1 MTIGSELIN
10 KVPGRVL
17 KASMTL
23 NTPLAIIVAA
33 LIIGGCVLGSAYLDR
48 YQIATT
54 VSAGTPIAW
63 KLNKHTGKLV
73 ACELA
78 VNPNP
83 FEQMDTTDNPVNK
96 VVVQCADQ

>member
-23 NTPLAIIVAA
+23 NTPLAILGAG
-33 LIIGGCVLGSAYLDR
+33 LIIGGCILGSAYLDR

-63 KLNKHTGKLV
+63 KLNKQTGKLV

-83 FEQMDTTDNPVNK
+83 FEQMDTTDNPVDK
-96 VVVQCADQ
+96 IMVQCANQ